1 MEGLK
6 NRNIFS
12 DNFESDDGENW
23 AGNVG
28 FYQFLTSKILNLFDD
43 NNFEKTIFYDFN
55 GKKSMSEMLG
65 LDSDTQNSYFGLMLR
80 DLVCDMQEFDPCDI
94 IQLQEKISID
104 FGDIM
109 PELQAKTNQ
118 NTTTTS
124 ITNRRRLSSGMM
136 LEDTDDFGDVYS
148 ELSLQFHESHHT
160 SKAKIRGTI
169 K

>member
-1 MEGLK
+1 MCK
-6 NRNIFS
+6 
-12 DNFESDDGENW
+12 
-23 AGNVG
+23 
-28 FYQFLTSKILNLFDD
+28 KLN
-43 NNFEKTIFYDFN
+43 T
-55 GKKSMSEMLG
+55 
-65 LDSDTQNSYFGLMLR
+65 
-80 DLVCDMQEFDPCDI
+80 VCDMQEFDPCDI
-94 IQLQEKISID
+94 NQLQEKISID

-160 SKAKIRGTI
+160 SKTKIRGTV

>member
-1 MEGLK
+1 MNL
-6 NRNIFS
+6 

-80 DLVCDMQEFDPCDI
+80 DLGKFLL
-94 IQLQEKISID
+94 QL
-104 FGDIM
+104 
-109 PELQAKTNQ
+109 
-118 NTTTTS
+118 
-124 ITNRRRLSSGMM
+124 
-136 LEDTDDFGDVYS
+136 
-148 ELSLQFHESHHT
+148 
-160 SKAKIRGTI
+160 
-169 K
+169 